1 MQWDRF
7 GKGLNT
13 QLEKLEIQT
22 MMGQLNNEHD
32 FLIKKLSELIEAIKW
47 LLLLMKVFIL
57 LLSATLTTANDD
69 FWEST
74 NTNKDGYLDPDEF
87 RSLEGFSNSFISG
100 VFGKYDAD
108 EDGLISLDEYK
119 IALSDAS
126 NMNDIYEYSLH
137 WIIWFKWLK
146 YVS

>member
-137 WIIWFKWLK
+137 WIIWF
-146 YVS
+146 

>member
-1 MQWDRF
+1 
-7 GKGLNT
+7 
-13 QLEKLEIQT
+13 
-22 MMGQLNNEHD
+22 
-32 FLIKKLSELIEAIKW
+32 
-47 LLLLMKVFIL
+47 MKVFIL
-57 LLSATLTTANDD
+57 LLSATLTTANDE

-100 VFGKYDAD
+100 VFGKFDAD

-137 WIIWFKWLK
+137 WIIWF
-146 YVS
+146 

>member
-57 LLSATLTTANDD
+57 LIFVAWASEELFDS
-69 FWEST
+69 
-74 NTNKDGYLDPDEF
+74 
-87 RSLEGFSNSFISG
+87 SN
-100 VFGKYDAD
+100 V
-108 EDGLISLDEYK
+108 
-119 IALSDAS
+119 
-126 NMNDIYEYSLH
+126 
-137 WIIWFKWLK
+137 
-146 YVS
+146 

>member
-32 FLIKKLSELIEAIKW
+32 FLIKKLNELIEAIKW

-100 VFGKYDAD
+100 VFGKFDAD

-137 WIIWFKWLK
+137 WIIWF
-146 YVS
+146 

>member
-13 QLEKLEIQT
+13 QLEKLEILT

-137 WIIWFKWLK
+137 WIIWF
-146 YVS
+146 